1 MLKEICISEI
11 EGIKIGH
18 AQDLEG
24 ATGCTVILC
33 GNGAPA
39 GVDVRGGGPASR
51 ESALLNPVAANDGI
65 HAVLLSGGSAFGLD
79 AAGGVM
85 KYLEERHIGFPVG
98 DLVVPIVCQSCIF
111 DLQLQANVHPDQ
123 AMGYAA
129 CVNAEAGTGNPPAQ
143 GNVGAGTGATV
154 GKLLGAAGMM
164 KSGLGIYALSL
175 GELKMGAVV
184 SVNALGDIYDDQ
196 TGEKLA
202 GLLEP
207 CTGEFLDSEETM
219 YRMQEQICMQPGANT
234 TIGAV
239 ITNGRFTKTQLT
251 KIASMAHNG
260 YARSIRP
267 VHTTADGDTI
277 YAVSAGDVEADLNV
291 AGTLAARVIAGAVK
305 RAVLAAEPAY
315 GLKAA
320 GEMLAE
326 KRK

>member
-1 MLKEICISEI
+1 MLKEIKMNEI
-11 EGIKIGH
+11 ENVKIGH
-18 AQDLEG
+18 AQDPEG

-33 GNGAPA
+33 EKGAPT

-51 ESALLNPVAANDGI
+51 ESALLNPTAANDGV
-65 HAVLLSGGSAFGLD
+65 HAVVLSGGSAFGLD

-85 KYLEERHIGFPVG
+85 RYLAERHIGFPVG

-123 AMGYAA
+123 EMAYEA
-129 CVNAEAGTGNPPAQ
+129 CRNAEKNCPAQ

-154 GKLLGAAGMM
+154 GKLLGGAGMM
-164 KSGLGIYALSL
+164 KSGLGIYAVSL

-184 SVNALGDIYDDQ
+184 SVNALGDIYDFQ
-196 TGEKLA
+196 TNEKLA
-202 GLLEP
+202 GLMDPE
-207 CTGEFLDSEETM
+207 TGMFLDSEEMM
-219 YRMQEQICMQPGANT
+219 YRMQEGLSMQPHANT

-277 YAVSAGDVEADLNV
+277 YAMSVGDVEADLNV
-291 AGTLAARVIAGAVK
+291 AGTLAARVIAEAVK
-305 RAVLAAEPAY
+305 QAVLAAEPAY
-315 GLKAA
+315 GLKTAR
-320 GEMLAE
+320 EM
-326 KRK
+326 KQR

>member
-1 MLKEICISEI
+1 MLKEIKMNEI
-11 EGIKIGH
+11 ENVKIGH
-18 AQDLEG
+18 AQDPEG

-33 GNGAPA
+33 EKGAPT

-51 ESALLNPVAANDGI
+51 ESALLNPTAANDGV
-65 HAVLLSGGSAFGLD
+65 HAVVLSGGSAFGLD

-85 KYLEERHIGFPVG
+85 RYLAERHIGFPVG

-123 AMGYAA
+123 EMAYEA
-129 CVNAEAGTGNPPAQ
+129 CRNAEKNCPAQ

-154 GKLLGAAGMM
+154 GKLLGGAGMM
-164 KSGLGIYALSL
+164 KSGLGIYAVSL

-184 SVNALGDIYDDQ
+184 SVNALGDIYDFQ
-196 TGEKLA
+196 TNEKLA
-202 GLLEP
+202 GLLDPE
-207 CTGEFLDSEETM
+207 TGTFLDSEEMM
-219 YRMQEQICMQPGANT
+219 YQMQEELSMQPHANT

-277 YAVSAGDVEADLNV
+277 YAMSVGDVEADLNV
-291 AGTLAARVIAGAVK
+291 AGTLAARVIAEAVK
-305 RAVLAAEPAY
+305 QAVLAAEPAY
-315 GLKAA
+315 GLKTAR
-320 GEMLAE
+320 EM
-326 KRK
+326 KQR